1 MTADG
6 DYNPWL
12 WLEQSEGK
20 RAGKAGRDWDILR
33 GQQETED
40 PMKVSARDREL
51 QQCLQGKSREASML
65 QGLRMADT
73 QKGKVPG
80 VTTVAQTTCCDT
92 FTR

>member
-1 MTADG
+1 MGCGKWKGPEVTADG

-20 RAGKAGRDWDILR
+20 GAGKAGRDWDMPC

-51 QQCLQGKSREASML
+51 HQCLQGKSREASML
-65 QGLRMADT
+65 QGPRMADT
-73 QKGKVPG
+73 QRVKCL
-80 VTTVAQTTCCDT
+80 A
-92 FTR
+92 